1 MTYGYPYL
9 FFTLL
14 HHMSPD
20 TTIYLSLGSNLG
32 HRLAQL
38 QEAILLVGNRLGEVT
53 AVSSVY
59 ESAAW
64 GFEGGDFL
72 NACITVETNME
83 PEQVLETILDIES
96 SMGRR
101 RQKEAGYVS
110 RTVDIDILY
119 YGSETISQNHLKI
132 PHPELHKRKFVLK
145 PLADIA
151 PQFYHPKFNKDTRN
165 LLQECKD
172 NGGVK
177 KTDLILF
184 KSRKD
189 LFSQL
194 HFLAIEGNIGAGKTT
209 LAEKIAADFEA
220 KLVLERFADNPFLPK
235 FYEDQARYAFPL
247 EMSFLA
253 DRFQQ
258 FTDDTSQF
266 DLFKNFMVSDYDVF
280 KSLIFAEVTLQQE
293 EYSLYRQLFN
303 FMYREVKKPD
313 VYVYLYQ
320 KTERLLDNI
329 RKRGRDYEQSIK
341 PEYLDEINKGYL
353 NYIKGY
359 PHKNSLIIDVSEL
372 DFVEKQ
378 ADYEEVLKK
387 IERQILTN

>member
-1 MTYGYPYL
+1 MVLYRNSAYRNPYL
-9 FFTLL
+9 FFTLRD
-14 HHMSPD
+14 HMK
-20 TTIYLSLGSNLG
+20 TGNTIYLSLGSNLG
-32 HRLAQL
+32 NRLAQL
-38 QEAILLVGNRLGEVT
+38 QEAILLLGMRLGEIK
-53 AVSSVY
+53 AVSNVY

-72 NACITVETNME
+72 NACIA
-83 PEQVLETILDIES
+83 LETDQDPESVLKVILDIET
-96 SMGRR
+96 SMGRER
-101 RQKEAGYVS
+101 SQEAGYVS
-110 RTVDIDILY
+110 RTIDIDILY
-119 YGSETISQNHLKI
+119 FGEQIISREHLKI

-151 PQFYHPKFNKDTRN
+151 PQFYHPTLNRDTRN
-165 LLQECKD
+165 LLQESKD
-172 NGGVK
+172 NGSVER
-177 KTDLILF
+177 TSLILF
-184 KSRKD
+184 KNRKD

-209 LAEKIAADFEA
+209 LAEKIASDFEA

-280 KSLIFAEVTLQQE
+280 KSLIFAGITLQEE
-293 EYSLYRQLFN
+293 EYGLYRQLFN
-303 FMYREVKKPD
+303 FMYKEVKKPD

-320 KTERLLDNI
+320 DTARLLDNI
-329 RKRGRDYEQSIK
+329 RK
-341 PEYLDEINKGYL
+341 KGPGL
-353 NYIKGY
+353 
-359 PHKNSLIIDVSEL
+359 
-372 DFVEKQ
+372 
-378 ADYEEVLKK
+378 
-387 IERQILTN
+387 

>member
-1 MTYGYPYL
+1 MNSGI
-9 FFTLL
+9 
-14 HHMSPD
+14 
-20 TTIYLSLGSNLG
+20 TIYLSIGSNLG

-38 QEAILLVGNRLGEVT
+38 QEAILLVGARLGEVKT
-53 AVSSVY
+53 VSNVY
-59 ESAAW
+59 ESVAW
-64 GFEGGDFL
+64 GFEGEDFL
-72 NACITVETNME
+72 NACLALETDQT
-83 PEQVLETILDIES
+83 PDKVLKTILDIES
-96 SMGRR
+96 SMGRER
-101 RQKEAGYVS
+101 KQEGGYVS
-110 RTVDIDILY
+110 RTIDIDILY
-119 YGSETISQNHLKI
+119 YGSETVSRDHLKI
-132 PHPELHKRKFVLK
+132 PHPSLHKRKFVLK

-172 NGGVK
+172 TVVVK
-177 KTDLILF
+177 KTNLILF
-184 KSRKD
+184 RSRKD

-209 LAEKIAADFEA
+209 LAEKIASDFEA

-266 DLFKNFMVSDYDVF
+266 DLFKSFMVSDYDVF
-280 KSLIFAEVTLQQE
+280 KSMIFAKVTLQEE
-293 EYSLYRQLFN
+293 EYGLYRQLFN

-320 KTERLLDNI
+320 NTQRLLENI

-341 PEYLDEINKGYL
+341 PEYLDRINQGYL
-353 NYIKGY
+353 NYIKSY
-359 PHKNSLIIDVSEL
+359 PHKNSLVIDVSEM
-372 DFVEKQ
+372 DFVEKRD
-378 ADYEEVLKK
+378 DYEAILKK
-387 IERQILTN
+387 IEQQILNS